1 MTQYL
6 NFSLYS
12 HYEYDEEKHQQLLQA
27 DKTISKINSYRK
39 GEELYFGFIEQ
50 IYIKYPELIGFSLTS
65 EKDLSVFYTSY
76 HFSIKKLNLNY
87 EDNRDNIITDFQHFF
102 NLLSDSSY
110 SQGEGLFQKYYLNEF
125 EDITNRDDRFD
136 IYLKYI
142 ENNFSFMHK
151 HYWNNAIKELQNGVD
166 FSNDTVIHFNDL
178 KASTISGL
186 FFNYHQNRD
195 NLNDIITNIE
205 RLHKEYN
212 FLFMQH
218 IFEENKD
225 ISHIFYIDNLDGS
238 NFDFYTYNNKN
249 KTLINYY
256 KNFSVIY
263 EADSVLDIKTDLSID
278 CENKEDIFIFERDKM
293 FSEYDNNN
301 LSYLPDEDIQ
311 AFLTCFRNYKEK
323 KTLDSLI
330 TDSHP
335 ENKIKHKRL

>member
-1 MTQYL
+1 MTQHL
-6 NFSLYS
+6 TFSLYS
-12 HYEYDEEKHQQLLQA
+12 HFEYNEQKYKELLEA
-27 DKTISKINSYRK
+27 DKIISTINLYRK
-39 GEELYFGFIEQ
+39 GPELYFGFIEKL
-50 IYIKYPELIGFSLTS
+50 YIKYPELIGFSLTS

-76 HFSIKKLNLNY
+76 NFNITNLNLKY
-87 EDNRDNIITDFQHFF
+87 EDNRDNIITDFKPFF
-102 NLLSDSSY
+102 NFLNDSSY
-110 SQGEGLFQKYYLNEF
+110 SQEQDIFQKYYLNEF
-125 EDITNRDDRFD
+125 TNIKKRDERFD

-151 HYWNNAIKELQNGVD
+151 HYWKNAIKELKNGLD

-178 KASTISGL
+178 KASAISGL
-186 FFNYHQNRD
+186 FFNYNQNCE
-195 NLNDIITNIE
+195 NVNNIIKNIE

-225 ISHIFYIDNLDGS
+225 ISHIFYIDNLDGK

-249 KTLINYY
+249 KTLTNYY

-263 EADSVLDIKTDLSID
+263 ETDSVLNIKTDLSID

-293 FSEYDNNN
+293 FLEYDNNN

-311 AFLTCFRNYKEK
+311 AFLTCFRNYQEK

-330 TDSHP
+330 KDIHP
-335 ENKIKHKRL
+335 ENKIKNKRL

>member
-1 MTQYL
+1 MTHHL

-12 HYEYDEEKHQQLLQA
+12 HYEYDEEKHKQLLEA
-27 DKTISKINSYRK
+27 EKAIAKINSYRN
-39 GEELYFGFIEQ
+39 GPELYFGFIEQ
-50 IYIKYPELIGFSLTS
+50 LYIKYPELIGFSLTS

-76 HFSIKKLNLNY
+76 NFNITNLNLKY
-87 EDNRDNIITDFQHFF
+87 EDNRDNIITDFKPFF
-102 NLLSDSSY
+102 NFLNDSLY
-110 SQGEGLFQKYYLNEF
+110 SQEQDIFQKYYLNEF
-125 EDITNRDDRFD
+125 TNIKKRDERFD

-151 HYWNNAIKELQNGVD
+151 HYWKNAIKELKNELN
-166 FSNDTVIHFNDL
+166 FSNDTVIQFNDL
-178 KASTISGL
+178 EVSVISGL
-186 FFNYHQNRD
+186 FFNYSQNRD
-195 NLNDIITNIE
+195 NLSDIIKNIE

-225 ISHIFYIDNLDGS
+225 ISHIFYIDNLDGK

-249 KTLINYY
+249 KTLTNYY
-256 KNFSVIY
+256 KNFNVIY
-263 EADSVLDIKTDLSID
+263 ETDSLLNIKTDLSID

-293 FSEYDNNN
+293 FLEYDNNN

-330 TDSHP
+330 KDIHP
-335 ENKIKHKRL
+335 ENKIKNKRL